1 MHVALRSRLIPE
13 RFASPQLQALMRRRL
28 AELGG
33 LLLAGLAIAML
44 VALASYNPRDPSP
57 DTATTVQTSN
67 LAGPV
72 GAAYADLM
80 LQYFGL
86 AGGLP
91 VLALLAWAWRIASR
105 GGLGSL
111 TVRLVSL
118 VCALPVAAAVLAGLP
133 VLLGHELLGPGL
145 PGPGLSGHD
154 AQPELRPGWPGAAG
168 PGGAVGVTL
177 GRAAIEAGRGV
188 LGPVGGIAIWLMAL
202 LLALILVPLC
212 LGLSAGEWRAVGRGA
227 RRTARYGMARGRRR
241 REAAASAGTGAGF
254 NEDEEEFDHV
264 LPGESP
270 FSATLRA
277 AGRSLHRTT
286 EPAVADGLAGASPG
300 RSRALR
306 AERREPS
313 LRGKRA
319 VPEPARPALGNSGW
333 VLPPG
338 AAEEPDDLPVLPL
351 RSRSALKASRGT
363 SPSPE
368 QPPIRLG
375 APAGLDTKTKAATL
389 NAPTTG
395 APTPGD
401 PTTDAPTSD
410 IPRSGAARPDAPR
423 FDAPGSN
430 APRFDAPAPD
440 ARESRPGGVR
450 SIARL
455 LGARAESPSPAPRQE
470 AAPVAA
476 PPRAPA
482 AASATGS
489 WRLPPLSLLKP
500 APSRSDVGPSAE
512 SLQANARLLET
523 VLSDYGVQGAI
534 GAIHAGP
541 VVTLYELEP
550 APGIR
555 SARVI
560 GLADDIA
567 RSLSVTAVRIAT
579 VPGRNV
585 IGIEVPN
592 LRRETVY
599 FSELLD
605 SDNWVE
611 HPARLCLALGKDIS
625 GAPVYADLARMPHLL
640 IAGTTGSGKSVGINS
655 MILSLLYRLSPE
667 ECRLIMIDPKML
679 ELSIYDG
686 IPHLMAPVVT
696 DPAKA
701 VTALKWTVREMER
714 RYRGMSQL
722 GVRNINGYNERVS
735 AARASGE
742 TMTRKVQTGFDPE
755 TGRPIFEE
763 QSLSLENLPYIVVVI
778 DEMADLMM
786 VAGKEIETTVQRL
799 AQMARA
805 AGIHVIMATQRPSVD
820 VITGTIKANFPTRIS
835 FQVISKFDSRTI
847 LGEQGAEQLLGQGD
861 MLTMAGGGRI
871 TRVHGPF
878 VADAEVED
886 VVRELRAQGE
896 PVYVEEVTSM
906 FEEEA
911 GSGGAGGGGNG
922 GAGGNGLGGGGFD
935 GETGLFDQAVALV
948 AREGKASTSFIQ
960 RHLSIGYNRAAKLI
974 EQMEKEGIV
983 SAANHVGRREVLVRR
998 TPEEE

>member
-1 MHVALRSRLIPE
+1 MQIALPSRFISE
-13 RFASPQLQALMRRRL
+13 RLASPQLQALIRRRL

-33 LLLAGLAIAML
+33 VVLAAVAIAML
-44 VALASYNPRDPSP
+44 VALVSYNPRDPSP
-57 DTATTVQTSN
+57 DTATMVATSN

-72 GAAYADLM
+72 GAAFADLM

-86 AGGLP
+86 AGLLP
-91 VLALLAWAWRIASR
+91 VLAMLAWAWRIASR

-111 TVRLVSL
+111 TLRVVALVF
-118 VCALPVAAAVLAGLP
+118 VLPVAATVLAGVAILLP
-133 VLLGHELLGPGL
+133 HMAL
-145 PGPGLSGHD
+145 PGPVQAPAAWLPAWLHT
-154 AQPELRPGWPGAAG
+154 GWPGAAG
-168 PGGAVGVTL
+168 AGGAVGLSL
-177 GRAAIEAGRGV
+177 GQASIEAGRGA
-188 LGPVGGIAIWLMAL
+188 LGPFGGVLVWLLTVALAIL
-202 LLALILVPLC
+202 LVPLC
-212 LGLSAGEWRAVGRGA
+212 LGLSAREWRAVGRGA
-227 RRTARYGMARGRRR
+227 HRTARYPIARARRKTGDDGSQSR
-241 REAAASAGTGAGF
+241 SLMSRFRSQSNRAATQRSLAD
-254 NEDEEEFDHV
+254 EDDFDHV
-264 LPGESP
+264 MPGESP
-270 FSATLRA
+270 FAAEAMRASGGARARTAASGFGALVAQEPTPAARQATARARSADRQ
-277 AGRSLHRTT
+277 
-286 EPAVADGLAGASPG
+286 
-300 RSRALR
+300 
-306 AERREPS
+306 EPS
-313 LRGKRA
+313 LAGRRA
-319 VPEPARPALGNSGW
+319 EKSPPRPKLGSSGW

-338 AAEEPDDLPVLPL
+338 APEEPDDMPALPL
-351 RSRSALKASRGT
+351 KSRTAMKASRAAT
-363 SPSPE
+363 PE
-368 QPPIRLG
+368 LPPIRLG
-375 APAGLDTKTKAATL
+375 APTEAPAAV
-389 NAPTTG
+389 AE
-395 APTPGD
+395 PTP
-401 PTTDAPTSD
+401 
-410 IPRSGAARPDAPR
+410 
-423 FDAPGSN
+423 
-430 APRFDAPAPD
+430 APAMPRASD
-440 ARESRPGGVR
+440 PKAGSM
-450 SIARL
+450 ITRL
-455 LGARAESPSPAPRQE
+455 LGTRSEPST
-470 AAPVAA
+470 
-476 PPRAPA
+476 RAPA
-482 AASATGS
+482 AGTVPPQAAPRPEPSRRVQPDDGQ
-489 WRLPPLSLLKP
+489 WRLPPLSLLQP
-500 APSRSDVGPSAE
+500 APPRAATGPSNE
-512 SLQANARLLET
+512 SMQANARLLET

-534 GAIHAGP
+534 GDIHAGP

-592 LRRETVY
+592 AKRETVY

-605 SDNWVE
+605 RDDWIEN
-611 HPARLCLALGKDIS
+611 PARLCLALGKDIS

-701 VTALKWTVREMER
+701 VMALKWTVREMER

-722 GVRNINGYNERVS
+722 GVRNIAGYNERTA

-763 QSLSLENLPYIVVVI
+763 QNLSLEALPYIVVVI

-847 LGEQGAEQLLGQGD
+847 LGEQGSEQLLGQGD
-861 MLTMAGGGRI
+861 MLYMAGGGRI

-878 VADAEVED
+878 VGDLEVEE
-886 VVRELRAQGE
+886 VVRHLRAQGE
-896 PVYVEEVTSM
+896 PVYVDEVTSL
-906 FEEEA
+906 FEDEGSSS
-911 GSGGAGGGGNG
+911 GSGGSGS
-922 GAGGNGLGGGGFD
+922 GNGLGGGGFD
-935 GETGLFDQAVALV
+935 GDTALFDQAVALV

-974 EQMEKEGIV
+974 EQMEKDGIV
-983 SAANHVGRREVLVRR
+983 SSANHVGKREVLVRR
-998 TPEEE
+998 TPDED